1 MVMIIGIIFLLFKD
15 VYDYC
20 ERGVKEE
27 KEEERVQYFIFIF
40 VPWYFVLDP
49 WFLVPISA
57 NTAKVDKKSH
67 LNPDRTKLITHSPG
81 QTACFRKDKGRLGGE
96 GCLGKDRKIESKRDF
111 DRYLVSIY
119 LISSKPEACVLNNYS
134 MLDHKV
140 PYEPHDFYNHKHI
153 LNKENFD
160 ERTRQKKTKVKIGT
174 RLLKDIILSIYKD
187 MNMIYNDASKTAAKQ
202 GLIPCALPQE

>member
-1 MVMIIGIIFLLFKD
+1 MLRPMLMLMLMLMLMFM
-15 VYDYC
+15 
-20 ERGVKEE
+20 
-27 KEEERVQYFIFIF
+27 
-40 VPWYFVLDP
+40 
-49 WFLVPISA
+49 
-57 NTAKVDKKSH
+57 
-67 LNPDRTKLITHSPG
+67 LI
-81 QTACFRKDKGRLGGE
+81 
-96 GCLGKDRKIESKRDF
+96 KDRKIVAHYSLELKAREILIVILSD
-111 DRYLVSIY
+111 